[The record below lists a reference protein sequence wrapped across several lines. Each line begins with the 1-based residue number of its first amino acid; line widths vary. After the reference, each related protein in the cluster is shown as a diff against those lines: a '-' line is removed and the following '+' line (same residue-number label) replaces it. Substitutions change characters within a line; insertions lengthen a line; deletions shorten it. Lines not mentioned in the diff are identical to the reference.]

1 MRIGMEQMLSKLA
14 RIQYKYHKIIA
25 VIAIILT
32 LFLASGLM
40 EVQFQGDI
48 TKEMPE
54 DLPVFALSEKI
65 SDTFRGQETIFVV
78 VCLNKS
84 ADSVEDLRDPRV
96 LSAVAEL
103 QERLKRE
110 PSVDAVES
118 VVSFVGIPRDYE
130 EAKRIISANPLAKR
144 FFNREYSV
152 MLVSVKLTSGLAEEQ
167 VRKTMD
173 MIQQNLDAV
182 SKPPGVDFRITGTAP
197 LVETLLRLMREDM
210 LRTTLFTLLVLFF
223 LLSLLQRSFL
233 RGFFVFMP
241 LLFALTWTFG
251 TMGLLRI
258 PISVST
264 AGIGAMIAGL
274 GVEYGIFMVSRYYEE
289 KSRQD
294 SENAFV
300 TAVASIG
307 HSTLGSAATTAAGFL
322 ALLLSFMPLVQ
333 RLGLTLALGIIY
345 CWIAAVVVNPCFVI
359 WEDRWSERKQRKRQ
373 SVMRRS
379 DDEGSKI
386 VARGSALVRS
396 YATQLSK
403 HPLVFLLIFLFL
415 LTPVMAFY
423 ASQAETKGMRYKEM
437 LPEGEETIET
447 YYLVEDQ
454 FAGSFAETTVAIEI
468 APEYANSNEVRD
480 VRDPRVLRFAD
491 AITQRAKTIEGA
503 TDARSAADIVKM
515 FNGGRIP
522 SSLREVKEI
531 LSNEM
536 AEELAKDYISDDYRM
551 TLVRIY
557 FLDDVDAE
565 DAERELEGILSM
577 SPPPGVKVEF
587 TGDPVPMVP
596 VMRRLSQ
603 ETMQKTSIASISAI
617 LILLIVLFASVRFGL
632 TPLLAILC
640 GSIWTY
646 GILVLAGYEIS
657 PQTSGV
663 LSMIMGI
670 GIDFGIQVAKRFRYE
685 LQLAAKR
692 DAMRETMSSV
702 FLPMCITTIAAIIG
716 FQSLSLVSRL
726 PFMSEMGTMMSLGV
740 TCCMLAALTVVP
752 ATLLLIVREKDT
764 TREEK

>member
-1 MRIGMEQMLSKLA
+1 MRIGMEQILSKLA

-78 VCLNKS
+78 ACLNKS

-103 QERLKRE
+103 QERLERE

-118 VVSFVGIPRDYE
+118 VASFVGIPRDYE

-173 MIQQNLDAV
+173 MIRQNLDAV

-197 LVETLLRLMREDM
+197 LVATLLRLMREDM

-289 KSRQD
+289 KSRKD

-300 TAVASIG
+300 TAVANIG
-307 HSTLGSAATTAAGFL
+307 HSTLGSAATTAAGFF
-322 ALLLSFMPLVQ
+322 ALLLSFMPLIQ
-333 RLGLTLALGIIY
+333 HLGLTLGISIIY

-359 WEDRWSERKQRKRQ
+359 WEDRWSERKQRKK
-373 SVMRRS
+373 VMRRRC

-386 VARGSALVRS
+386 VARGSALVRG

-423 ASQAETKGMRYKEM
+423 ASQVETKGMRYKDM
-437 LPEGEETIET
+437 LPEGEEVVDT

-515 FNGGRIP
+515 FNGGRVP

-617 LILLIVLFASVRFGL
+617 IILLIVLFASVRFGL
-632 TPLLAILC
+632 TPLLTILC
-640 GSIWTY
+640 GTIWTY
-646 GILVLAGYEIS
+646 GILFIAGYEIS
-657 PQTSGV
+657 PHTSGV

-685 LQLAAKR
+685 LQFAAKR
-692 DAMRETMSSV
+692 DAMRETVSSV

-740 TCCMLAALTVVP
+740 ACCMLAALTVVP
-752 ATLLLIVREKDT
+752 ATLLLIVRDVV
-764 TREEK
+764 RESA